1 LIDGYT
7 LYVTHYGEYGY
18 THGHFQVSQ
27 GKLAGQ
33 LVNVLRNK
41 I

>member
-1 LIDGYT
+1 MGIRFT
-7 LYVTHYGEYGY
+7 LHIMENGY